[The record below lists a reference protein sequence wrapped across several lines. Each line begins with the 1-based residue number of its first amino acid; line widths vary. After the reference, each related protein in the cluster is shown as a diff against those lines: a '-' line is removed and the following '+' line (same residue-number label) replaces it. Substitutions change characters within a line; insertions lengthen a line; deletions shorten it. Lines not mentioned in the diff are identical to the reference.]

1 MMKTDRFG
9 RYSVL
14 VVCVCA
20 LLLAGVQTVAAQVS
34 LTTDRTT
41 LKTVVQRI
49 KSKTRYR
56 FFYSDELGRELVNA
70 VSIHDL
76 PIDFVLDRLF
86 AHTGITYR
94 IIDNIIY
101 LKKTKPSTVP
111 PGPTPA
117 VPPHREDL
125 RGTPTAYTFHGQ
137 IQDAAGNPLI
147 GASVM
152 VKGTPKVHTIADL
165 DGRFVLKTEKPNPVL
180 VVSCVGFNTVEKRAE
195 GRHSQLFVL
204 KENLYELGDVLVTA
218 LGISRSRPALNYNV
232 KQMDGEEMNTVKTT
246 HLANALGGRVAG
258 VAVNESAAGMGGA
271 ARVVMRGP
279 KSLAQ
284 SNQPLYVIDGIP
296 VNNRSNDDIKSGIYS
311 QQPREP

>member
-1 MMKTDRFG
+1 
-9 RYSVL
+9 
-14 VVCVCA
+14 
-20 LLLAGVQTVAAQVS
+20 
-34 LTTDRTT
+34 
-41 LKTVVQRI
+41 
-49 KSKTRYR
+49 
-56 FFYSDELGRELVNA
+56 
-70 VSIHDL
+70 
-76 PIDFVLDRLF
+76 
-86 AHTGITYR
+86 
-94 IIDNIIY
+94 
-101 LKKTKPSTVP
+101 
-111 PGPTPA
+111 
-117 VPPHREDL
+117 
-125 RGTPTAYTFHGQ
+125 
-137 IQDAAGNPLI
+137 
-147 GASVM
+147 M

-311 QQPREP
+311 QQPGAESIADINPDDVESVSVLTGAAAAPSTVRQLPREP